1 VVRSVGHEDWEP
13 TETSF
18 NEAHDNRVTKPLA
31 RSPANLK
38 KGQSYMQLHDHTP
51 LETSYLSASLSE
63 RARLLCALAQ
73 QQEEAGDFD
82 AAGLTLNEFWRG
94 IGVRPRLEGLGET
107 ARAELLLRAGTLSGW
122 IGSAQQI
129 SGAQEIAK
137 DLITESANLFVELGL
152 SERVPEARIDLAI
165 CYLREGGLDE
175 ARVTLKQVLDQL
187 GDQESEQK
195 LRALL
200 NLAVVEKRSTRY
212 QDALRLHNHAAPLFE
227 RSDNHSLRGKFHNEF
242 ATVLKNLAL
251 AENRGDYIDRA
262 FIEYAAATFHAEQA
276 GNKRFLALVEN
287 NVGFLFVRLSR
298 ITEAHGH
305 LDRARSLF
313 VTLKDKGRVAQ
324 VDETRARAFLV
335 ESRIAEAETLIR
347 SVVRTLEEGD
357 ELSLL
362 AEALTTQGT
371 VMARLGR
378 HQQAFGTL
386 KKAMEV
392 GEQGGDLDSSGIAA
406 LTMVEELRAYLPTTE
421 LRSYYRNAESLL
433 SQSQHSGIQFRLGEC
448 ARRILAAE
456 NVGDIG
462 FKTEFAAAAE
472 DSNANENGRHA
483 VDSEKPAV
491 AEPWEACT
499 LEEAVLRYEGDLIK
513 RALEASGGSVTRA
526 ARMLGITHQGLAF
539 ILNGRHSSLLSVR
552 TPIRRRRRSIIRYR

>member
-1 VVRSVGHEDWEP
+1 MHLHNSA
-13 TETSF
+13 S
-18 NEAHDNRVTKPLA
+18 LA
-31 RSPANLK
+31 NS
-38 KGQSYMQLHDHTP
+38 D
-51 LETSYLSASLSE
+51 LSDSLSE
-63 RARLLCALAQ
+63 RARLLCALAK
-73 QQEEAGDFD
+73 QQEEAGDFE
-82 AAGLTLNEFWRG
+82 AAGLTLSEFWQG
-94 IGVRPRLEGLGET
+94 VGVRPRLDGLGES

-122 IGSAQQI
+122 IGSAHQI

-137 DLITESANLFVELGL
+137 DLITESATLFEELRL

-200 NLAVVEKRSTRY
+200 NLAVVEKSSTRY
-212 QDALRLHNHAAPLFE
+212 QDALRLHNQAAPLFE
-227 RSDNHSLRGKFHNEF
+227 KSDNHSLRGKFHNEF
-242 ATVLKNLAL
+242 ATVLKNVAL
-251 AENRGDYIDRA
+251 AENRADYIDRA

-298 ITEAHGH
+298 IAEAHEH
-305 LDRARSLF
+305 LNRARSLF
-313 VTLKDKGRVAQ
+313 VSLKDKGRVAQ

-335 ESRIAEAETLIR
+335 EGRTAEAEALIR
-347 SVVRTLEEGD
+347 TVVRTLEEGD

-371 VMARLGR
+371 VLARLGR
-378 HQQAFGTL
+378 DQQAFGTL
-386 KKAMEV
+386 KRAIEV
-392 GEQGGDLDSSGIAA
+392 GQQGGDLDRSGIAA
-406 LTMVEELRAYLPTTE
+406 LAIVEELRGYLPTTE

-433 SQSQHSGIQFRLGEC
+433 AQSQHSGIQFQLGEC

-456 NVGDIG
+456 NNGDIG
-462 FKTEFAAAAE
+462 PKTEFAVAAE

-483 VDSEKPAV
+483 VETEKPAV
-491 AEPWEACT
+491 AEPWEACS

-526 ARMLGITHQGLAF
+526 ARKLGITHQGLAF
-539 ILNGRHSSLLSVR
+539 IINGRHSSLLSVR
-552 TPIRRRRRSIIRYR
+552 SPIRRRRRSIIRYR